1 MSERIVMSLSTIP
14 QILEDYSQ
22 GKIVIITDD
31 EDRENE
37 GDLFIAAE
45 KVEAQHINF
54 MATHA
59 RGLVCLTLTAERCDQ
74 LGLPLMV
81 GKNASRFST
90 NFTMSIEASS
100 GVTTGI
106 SASDRATT
114 VHAAINPEAR
124 PEDIISPGHIF
135 PVMAQSGGVLT
146 RAGHTEA
153 GVDLAR
159 LAGFEPAS
167 VICEILNRDGNMA
180 RLADLEAFAAEH
192 SLKISSVAELIR
204 YRLQYEPT
212 VERVATTTMDT
223 LAGEFDV
230 HVYHDIVGDEMHLAL
245 VKGDIS
251 PHSATLARVQ
261 VESGVLDVFRELQQ
275 SGSWTVGDA
284 AHRISEEGTGVLV
297 ILRYQE
303 QNEEIVKRI
312 KHSEVDGRGIEFPWR
327 ESGGDLRVL
336 GVGGQILADIGVG
349 KMRVLGSPR
358 KMHGLS
364 GFGLEIVDYVEQ

>member
-1 MSERIVMSLSTIP
+1 MPLSTIP
-14 QILEDYSQ
+14 EILEDYRQ

-45 KVEAQHINF
+45 KVEPQHINF

-59 RGLVCLTLTAERCDQ
+59 RGLVCLTLNAERCDQ
-74 LGLPLMV
+74 LGLSLMV
-81 GKNASRFST
+81 GKNATRFST
-90 NFTMSIEASS
+90 NFTTSIEASS

-114 VHAAINPEAR
+114 VRAAIKPDAQ
-124 PEDIISPGHIF
+124 PGDIISPGHVF

-159 LAGFEPAS
+159 LAGLEPAS
-167 VICEILNRDGNMA
+167 VICEILNSDGNMA
-180 RLADLEAFAAEH
+180 RLADLEAFAGNH
-192 SLKISSVAELIR
+192 DLKISSVAELIR
-204 YRLQYEPT
+204 YRLQHEPT
-212 VERVATTTMDT
+212 VERIATTRMET

-245 VKGDIS
+245 VKGDIT
-251 PHSATLARVQ
+251 PAAETLVRVQ

-275 SGSWTVGDA
+275 SGTWTVGDA
-284 AHRISEEGTGVLV
+284 ANRIGAEGNGVLV

-303 QNEEIVKRI
+303 QDEEIVRRI
-312 KHSEVDGRGIEFPWR
+312 RHSDVEGEGIEFPWR
-327 ESGGDLRVL
+327 ESGEDLRVL
-336 GVGGQILADIGVG
+336 GVGGQILADVGVG

-364 GFGLEIVDYVEQ
+364 GFGLEIVDYIER